1 MKAVKQDIIRVVISL
16 LLIITGILLEHFAT
30 EIQNWI
36 LIVVYGLAFLIG
48 GYKKAKDGILETIE
62 NKALNV
68 EILMILAAIGALIL
82 GDYKEGAILIFIFA
96 VAGILEEYATLK
108 SEKTL
113 TELLTLAPDKATI
126 VTDNGEKEVLV
137 KDLKL
142 NDVVM
147 VRVGEGVP
155 VDGVI
160 VKGETSLDESMIT
173 GEFRPVDKM
182 VGDEVFAGTINQ
194 VGMIL
199 VKVTKD
205 ASETVVNKIVQFV
218 KDAQESKTKQ
228 EGFLERFEKWYVYVV
243 IGLAVILMLIPL
255 LNNFGLNVWD
265 WKTAFQ
271 RGIVVLVVGSPCAL
285 VASITPAVLASL
297 SNAAKQGILI
307 KGGPTLERIKDV
319 NTVVFDKTGTM
330 TEGKPYVET
339 FTTYGVDEDYFL
351 QNLVSIEKHS
361 AHPLAISI
369 TNHFSDIE
377 TIELETKEVPG
388 IGVEG
393 MINGERWVVG
403 RFEIEMCKKCRADIN
418 EYRNKGYTL
427 VSVAKDDFMVGLVIL
442 KDKVRDNAKLV
453 IEHLH
458 ENNLEVVMLTGD
470 NYQAAQNL
478 ATELGIKHFR
488 AGCLPMGKV
497 TQVENLKAE
506 GRNVLMIGDGI
517 NDAPALAT
525 ADVGVAMGS
534 ATDVSLE
541 TADMVFMHN
550 DLENVIQVRK
560 LSKRLRNI
568 IIQNVVFSIL
578 VIALL
583 LVFNIFGWV
592 MITVGVIAHEGSTIL
607 VILNSLRLL
616 IVKK

>member
-1 MKAVKQDIIRVVISL
+1 MKAVKQDIIRITISL
-16 LLIITGILLEHFAT
+16 VLIITGVILENV
-30 EIQNWI
+30 IQDIQSWI
-36 LIVVYGLAFLIG
+36 LIIVYGLAFLIG
-48 GYKKAKDGILETIE
+48 GYKKAKDGIIETIE

-68 EILMILAAIGALIL
+68 ETLMILAAIGALIL

-96 VAGILEEYATLK
+96 VAGLLEEYATLK

-126 VTDNGEKEVLV
+126 VIGNEEKEVLV
-137 KDLKL
+137 KELKID
-142 NDVVM
+142 DVVM
-147 VRVGEGVP
+147 VRVGESVP

-160 VKGETSLDESMIT
+160 VRGGTSLNESMIT
-173 GEFRPVDKM
+173 GEFTPVDKTI
-182 VGDEVFAGTINQ
+182 GDEVYAGTLNQ

-205 ASETVVNKIVQFV
+205 ASETVVNKIVDFV
-218 KDAQESKTKQ
+218 KDAQENKTKQ
-228 EGFLERFEKWYVYVV
+228 EGFLERFERWYVYVV
-243 IGLAVILMLIPL
+243 IGLAIILMLVPL
-255 LNNFGLNVWD
+255 LNYAGLNVWD

-271 RGIVVLVVGSPCAL
+271 RSIVVLVVGSPCAL
-285 VASITPAVLASL
+285 VASVTPAVLASL

-307 KGGPTLERIKDV
+307 KGGPALEKIKDV
-319 NTVVFDKTGTM
+319 DTVVFDKTGTM
-330 TEGKPYVET
+330 TEGMPYVET
-339 FTTYGVDEDYFL
+339 FTTYGVDKEYFL

-369 TNHFSDIE
+369 IKHFNDVK
-377 TIELETKEVPG
+377 TIEVQTREVPG
-388 IGVEG
+388 IGIEG
-393 MINGERWVVG
+393 IINGESWVVG

-427 VSVAKDDFMVGLVIL
+427 VSVAKDNFMVGLVIL
-442 KDKVRDNAKLV
+442 KDKVRDNAKEV
-453 IEHLH
+453 IDHLH
-458 ENNLEVVMLTGD
+458 QDKLEVVMLTGD
-470 NYQAAQNL
+470 NHQAAENL
-478 ATELGIKHFR
+478 ANELGIDYFR
-488 AGCLPMGKV
+488 AGCMPLGKME
-497 TQVENLKAE
+497 QVENLKAD
-506 GRNVLMIGDGI
+506 GRNVIMIGDGI
-517 NDAPALAT
+517 NDAPALAA

-560 LSKRLRNI
+560 LSKRLRNV
-568 IIQNVVFSIL
+568 IIQNVVFSVS

-583 LVFNIFGWV
+583 LIFNIFGWV
-592 MITVGVIAHEGSTIL
+592 MLPIGVIAHEGSTIL

>member
-218 KDAQESKTKQ
+218 KYAQESKTKQ
-228 EGFLERFEKWYVYVV
+228 ECFLERFEK
-243 IGLAVILMLIPL
+243 
-255 LNNFGLNVWD
+255 
-265 WKTAFQ
+265 
-271 RGIVVLVVGSPCAL
+271 C
-285 VASITPAVLASL
+285 
-297 SNAAKQGILI
+297 
-307 KGGPTLERIKDV
+307 
-319 NTVVFDKTGTM
+319 
-330 TEGKPYVET
+330 
-339 FTTYGVDEDYFL
+339 
-351 QNLVSIEKHS
+351 
-361 AHPLAISI
+361 
-369 TNHFSDIE
+369 
-377 TIELETKEVPG
+377 
-388 IGVEG
+388 
-393 MINGERWVVG
+393 
-403 RFEIEMCKKCRADIN
+403 
-418 EYRNKGYTL
+418 
-427 VSVAKDDFMVGLVIL
+427 
-442 KDKVRDNAKLV
+442 
-453 IEHLH
+453 
-458 ENNLEVVMLTGD
+458 
-470 NYQAAQNL
+470 
-478 ATELGIKHFR
+478 
-488 AGCLPMGKV
+488 
-497 TQVENLKAE
+497 
-506 GRNVLMIGDGI
+506 
-517 NDAPALAT
+517 
-525 ADVGVAMGS
+525 
-534 ATDVSLE
+534 
-541 TADMVFMHN
+541 
-550 DLENVIQVRK
+550 
-560 LSKRLRNI
+560 
-568 IIQNVVFSIL
+568 
-578 VIALL
+578 
-583 LVFNIFGWV
+583 
-592 MITVGVIAHEGSTIL
+592 
-607 VILNSLRLL
+607 
-616 IVKK
+616 